1 MNGKLDVFCII
12 IHFFLFWAVLILVIE
27 LRLLC
32 FCCDSRMKKTVT
44 VEDNEEFFDKDKAE
58 DKADEKA
65 EEKAANNFR
74 SSAGTLV
81 SATQPTTP
89 QDGSDLSSES
99 VQIVDVK
106 AAGGK

>member
-44 VEDNEEFFDKDKAE
+44 VEDNDEFFNKDKAE
-58 DKADEKA
+58 DNDEFFNKDKA
-65 EEKAANNFR
+65 EEKAENKFR
-74 SSAGTLV
+74 GSAGTAV
-81 SATQPTTP
+81 SGT
-89 QDGSDLSSES
+89 
-99 VQIVDVK
+99 
-106 AAGGK
+106 